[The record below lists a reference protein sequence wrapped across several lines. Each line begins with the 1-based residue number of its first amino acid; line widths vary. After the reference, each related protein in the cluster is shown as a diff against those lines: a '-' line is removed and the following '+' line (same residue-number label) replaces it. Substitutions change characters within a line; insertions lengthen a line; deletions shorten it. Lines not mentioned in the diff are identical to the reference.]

1 MSILGTYQSLEDGD
15 HFGNLDSELKV
26 NKVKFSEYTIG
37 EKQHMPPH
45 FHRSGYFSFLM
56 EGRISETINNHSYL
70 RTPGMVVYHPPNIPH
85 INTLNTQKA
94 SLFHIEWTEANMNFL
109 NKPENFR
116 EIQIIFDE
124 NIIKQVRSIYNDTK
138 ENKKHLQI
146 IDKVCDLFLNCEK
159 SNCRNQFVKRPDW
172 LDELLIFINENYTKT
187 LTLSHLSDIVQ
198 KHPVHIS
205 RTFSRY
211 LFCSVSSY
219 IAKLRI
225 EAALSRMK
233 NGRVSMVQLAYDLG
247 FSDQSHF
254 SRKFREYVDIS
265 PSLFQELNQSIG
277 KVNIIQ
283 DF

>member
-1 MSILGTYQSLEDGD
+1 MGILDAYQSIEGGY

-26 NKVKFSEYTIG
+26 ETVNFSEYTIG

-56 EGRISETINNHSYL
+56 EGRIRETINNHSYL

-85 INTLNTQKA
+85 INTLKTDKA
-94 SLFHIEWTEANMNFL
+94 LLFHIEWTEANNNFL
-109 NKPENFR
+109 NKPENLQ

-124 NIIKQVRSIYNDTK
+124 KIIKQIRSIYNDTK
-138 ENKKHLQI
+138 ENKKHLHI
-146 IDKVCDLFLNCEK
+146 IEKVSDLFLNCEK
-159 SNCRNQFVKRPDW
+159 SNCKKQFVKRPDW
-172 LDELLIFINENYTKT
+172 LDELLLFINENYSKT
-187 LTLSHLSDIVQ
+187 LTLNLLSDIVK

-211 LFCSVSSY
+211 LFCSVSTY

-233 NGRVSMVQLAYDLG
+233 NGRVAMAQLAYDLG

-254 SRKFREYVDIS
+254 SRTFREYVDTS
-265 PSLFQELNQSIG
+265 PSLFLEINQSIR
-277 KVNIIQ
+277 KS
-283 DF
+283 